1 MLVEVFLIL
10 VHSKH
15 CLSFFDPF
23 SFFVV
28 NCYLYFKDGNLMY
41 HDVTHF

>member
-15 CLSFFDPF
+15 CLSFFEPF
-23 SFFVV
+23 LFFVV
-28 NCYLYFKDGNLMY
+28 NCYLNFKNGNLMY
-41 HDVTHF
+41 HDVILF